1 MLEIPPVQVPAVTT
15 DEFLEAYPA
24 HVPSRPGRT
33 DRDSALDM
41 LRRLDKP
48 DLVELR
54 KEMVRLINEKT

>member
-1 MLEIPPVQVPAVTT
+1 MTT

-48 DLVELR
+48 DLIELR